1 MAKLD
6 KKLTT
11 EAAIEVAR
19 QAAWELSEQAEQ
31 VGDYLGAVA
40 EGERLVSHR
49 FNAQVRGYRGWHW
62 NVVVARAPR
71 SASVTVCEAHL
82 QPGDEAI
89 LAKPWVPYADRLQ
102 PGDLGPTD
110 VLPFKADDPRLEPGW
125 VPTGQETESD
135 LIPIE
140 ELALAR
146 ARVLSQDGTRAAA
159 QRWYRGRSGP
169 RTTSSVVSDQPC
181 YTCGFIVPLQ
191 GSLGQLFGVCVNEW
205 SDDDGRVVS
214 FDHGCGAHSETDA
227 PRTPVEWPAPGPSYG
242 ELDLEIVDL
251 AEVEAVADVAGDA
264 DVPAETPAEVPAE
277 PEAPA
282 EQEPADRPH
291 EEETEPEQDAVGQE
305 EQPVL
310 EQTAGEQPETVL
322 E

>member
-1 MAKLD
+1 MAKID

-11 EAAIEVAR
+11 DAAIEVAR
-19 QAAWELSEQAEQ
+19 QAACELSEQAEQ
-31 VGDYLGAVA
+31 VGDYLGAIA

-82 QPGDEAI
+82 QPGDDAI

-214 FDHGCGAHSETDA
+214 FDHGCGAHSQTDA

-251 AEVEAVADVAGDA
+251 AALEAPAD
-264 DVPAETPAEVPAE
+264 

-282 EQEPADRPH
+282 EPAAPEAPAEVEADQEASAEPEPTEEPA
-291 EEETEPEQDAVGQE
+291 EQDVVGQE
-305 EQPVL
+305 EQPVP